1 MIPVHAVQEKN
12 ISIAAERKNR
22 EDALSDILQGKRQD
36 AEVIPDTCLFSL
48 TFRGIRLCLVI
59 NQYSIWVN
67 MLHTFIGKMFIQETS
82 DSIFRS
88 RYVGMA
94 FCVPVKGKA

>member
-36 AEVIPDTCLFSL
+36 AEAIPDTCLFSL
-48 TFRGIRLCLVI
+48 TFREIRLCLVI
-59 NQYSIWVN
+59 NQYSIWID
-67 MLHTFIGKMFIQETS
+67 MFHAFIGKMFIQKTC
-82 DSIFRS
+82 DCIFGR
-88 RYVGMA
+88 RYIGVA
-94 FCVPVKGKA
+94 FRVPVKRKA